1 VFVGEERVENRARR
15 SESNS
20 APKLNV
26 SLEAVRRPSLDQSH
40 EAPFRA
46 RHILAFLLLSNIT
59 PPWRGAAK
67 GQALPRAKLPT
78 SLYHTELAH
87 EFPAGRL
94 DDLAAVKVASSYGSV
109 DRAQHPFLMAPNRR
123 LKKLT
128 SRNSLQAE
136 EQTLSIFQYIS
147 ANCAAMDST
156 SSFQNQ
162 RILHPYVFTDFKFQ
176 QALSYTK
183 DAITS
188 RSHTWSLRRKGQR
201 QSTSQRR
208 RSFRLR

>member
-1 VFVGEERVENRARR
+1 VENRARR
-15 SESNS
+15 LESNS
-20 APKLNV
+20 APKLSV
-26 SLEAVRRPSLDQSH
+26 SLEAVRRPSLNQSH
-40 EAPFRA
+40 EAPFPA
-46 RHILAFLLLSNIT
+46 RQILAFLLFSNIT
-59 PPWRGAAK
+59 PPWRSAAR

-94 DDLAAVKVASSYGSV
+94 DDLAAVKEASSYGSV

-123 LKKLT
+123 LKELT

-162 RILHPYVFTDFKFQ
+162 RILHPYVLTDFKLQ

-208 RSFRLR
+208 RSFELR

>member
-1 VFVGEERVENRARR
+1 M
-15 SESNS
+15 
-20 APKLNV
+20 
-26 SLEAVRRPSLDQSH
+26 RRPSLGQSR
-40 EAPFRA
+40 EAPFPD
-46 RHILAFLLLSNIT
+46 RHTLAFHPFPTSPLH
-59 PPWRGAAK
+59 GEVQQE
-67 GQALPRAKLPT
+67 GHRAKLPT

-94 DDLAAVKVASSYGSV
+94 EDLAAVKEASSYGNV
-109 DRAQHPFLMAPNRR
+109 DRAQHPSMMAPNRR

-136 EQTLSIFQYIS
+136 EQTRSIFQYIS

-162 RILHPYVFTDFKFQ
+162 RILRPYVFTDFKLQ
-176 QALSYTK
+176 QALYYTK
-183 DAITS
+183 DASTS

-201 QSTSQRR
+201 QSSSQRR
-208 RSFRLR
+208 RSFELR